1 MPFIR
6 NRDGCS
12 SLRLKAIYGILNQI
26 NRRFRDMNQSDRVF
40 HPDILIVGSGITGV
54 SIARELS
61 RYDVSVTVIDRGDD
75 IAEGATKANSGIV
88 HAGYDAVPGTSKA
101 YFNVR
106 GAAMYPDLCKSL
118 SVPYRKCGALVI
130 GFDEQDLETLEIL
143 YCRGIQ
149 NGVKGLRLLS
159 RGEALEME
167 PALNPEICGALD
179 VPESGI
185 VSPYELAYAMAD
197 DAALNGVSFLF
208 RQEVISVCRKS
219 PSGWRI
225 ETSQGS
231 VFTCKVFINCSG
243 SSGADLH
250 NMISDLPLR
259 MTHRRGQYYLLDRSS
274 SQPFRRTVFQCP
286 SSMGKGVLVSPTVH
300 GNLLLGPN
308 AEDIDNPMD
317 TATTSE
323 GLSSVLLRAERTWP
337 AVSVRSN
344 ITNFSGVRAHLD
356 TDDFVT
362 GPVSGAP
369 DAFEAIGIESPG
381 LSSAPAVAVE
391 LSSLVAE
398 SMSLVRKPSILPP
411 RKPLKPFHDMDDEER
426 AAAVRS
432 DPLNGNIICRCE
444 IVTEAEIR
452 EAIRRPVGA
461 RTVDGVK
468 RRTRAGMGRCQ
479 GGFCSPRVASIISEE
494 TGLSLKE
501 ITKDGGESRLLADTV
516 ESFLKG
522 GSDND

>member
-1 MPFIR
+1 MKYTYKFNTEEVEIEVDEKWGNIILELDR
-6 NRDGCS
+6 QEYNDNHRETRRHCSLDLYSREGCE
-12 SLRLKAIYGILNQI
+12 I
-26 NRRFRDMNQSDRVF
+26 
-40 HPDILIVGSGITGV
+40 P
-54 SIARELS
+54 
-61 RYDVSVTVIDRGDD
+61 
-75 IAEGATKANSGIV
+75 
-88 HAGYDAVPGTSKA
+88 SKS
-101 YFNVR
+101 NV
-106 GAAMYPDLCKSL
+106 L
-118 SVPYRKCGALVI
+118 
-130 GFDEQDLETLEIL
+130 LEIL
-143 YCRGIQ
+143 
-149 NGVKGLRLLS
+149 
-159 RGEALEME
+159 
-167 PALNPEICGALD
+167 
-179 VPESGI
+179 
-185 VSPYELAYAMAD
+185 
-197 DAALNGVSFLF
+197 
-208 RQEVISVCRKS
+208 
-219 PSGWRI
+219 
-225 ETSQGS
+225 
-231 VFTCKVFINCSG
+231 
-243 SSGADLH
+243 H
-250 NMISDLPLR
+250 
-259 MTHRRGQYYLLDRSS
+259 
-274 SQPFRRTVFQCP
+274 
-286 SSMGKGVLVSPTVH
+286 
-300 GNLLLGPN
+300 